1 MKISYSYFETVD
13 IYDRDGIRT
22 SYGSSVSCIRKYKQ
36 DVKDY
41 NVNTI
46 FGYDIRASVCT
57 EEYACCDAIKNNI
70 GLEEHKKIKDITYRL
85 KKRRT
90 YSFSQNFQIDMTE
103 VVTSISNR
111 SVLYQVE
118 IELKEFHY
126 VIDIDELN
134 RTILLVLKNLFG
146 KSELL

>member
-1 MKISYSYFETVD
+1 
-13 IYDRDGIRT
+13 
-22 SYGSSVSCIRKYKQ
+22 
-36 DVKDY
+36 
-41 NVNTI
+41 
-46 FGYDIRASVCT
+46 
-57 EEYACCDAIKNNI
+57 
-70 GLEEHKKIKDITYRL
+70 
-85 KKRRT
+85 
-90 YSFSQNFQIDMTE
+90 MTE